1 MSATDLYRPSSRLRG
16 AALAER
22 QRIERELQRL
32 AQRQNHLVSELASVE
47 AAQRDLADQLRALNR
62 FVHEQETPNGFPE
75 FGGQRLSLDSTR
87 RRMAPQDTPDG
98 DGGHV
103 LLRGAA
109 IRQTA
114 VRLLASSPEGLAA
127 IHYRDWYA
135 MVFHRGHV
143 VAGKDPYATFLT
155 QVTRSPAV
163 RRGHAS
169 GTYVVDWNAPRRLRE
184 RIDELASQLR
194 ALQSLPA
201 NSSAEE
207 LHVGRTQREQ
217 LTADIDRA
225 QRDLEEVL
233 RSLGEQDAGP
243 RSAT

>member
-1 MSATDLYRPSSRLRG
+1 MSATDLYKPSSRLRG

-22 QRIERELQRL
+22 QRIARELHRLSQRH
-32 AQRQNHLVSELASVE
+32 NHLVSELAAVE
-47 AAQRDLADQLRALNR
+47 ATQRDLADQMRALNR
-62 FVHEQETPNGFPE
+62 FVHDEEATNGFP
-75 FGGQRLSLDSTR
+75 GGQRLRPGDTR
-87 RRMAPQDTPDG
+87 RQAAPQNASEG

-103 LLRGAA
+103 VLRGAA

-114 VRLLASSPEGLAA
+114 VRLLASSPEGRAA

-163 RRGHAS
+163 RRGPAS
-169 GTYVVDWNAPRRLRE
+169 GTYVLDWDAPRRLRE
-184 RIDELASQLR
+184 RIGALSAQLR
-194 ALQSLPA
+194 AVKPLPA
-201 NSSAEE
+201 DASVEE
-207 LHVGRTQREQ
+207 LCVGRPQYEQ
-217 LTADIDRA
+217 LVAEIDRA